1 MQLREHI
8 HARTASR
15 RMTDEALLDLLDAR
29 RGVICAVGAGGK
41 KSLLQRLALANPARV
56 AITATV
62 PTTYSQEN
70 LGFGVV
76 IEPDASLVRA
86 VAQLDQGCSVAY
98 ACPSDKPGRRAGASS
113 ATIERIHR
121 DGGFAATYVKA
132 DGARMRLLKSP
143 AEDEPALPDCAT
155 TVLPIV
161 SALALGESLC
171 VRVAHR
177 VEQVAQVTGLRES
190 ETILPVHLGRLIAS
204 PQGLMKR
211 TAGRRVV
218 PVINMVDAPARE
230 AGAREAA
237 EVALGLCESIDRVV
251 LTCLARDADPVVA
264 VVLRPGAARS

>member
-1 MQLREHI
+1 MNGD
-8 HARTASR
+8 S
-15 RMTDEALLDLLDAR
+15 LLDLFDAR

-62 PTTYSQEN
+62 PTSYSPEN
-70 LGFGVV
+70 LGFGVA
-76 IEPDASLVRA
+76 IEPDSGLAYA
-86 VAQLDQGCSVAY
+86 VAQLDPQCSVAY
-98 ACPSDKPGRRAGASS
+98 ACPSDKPGRRAGASP

-121 DGGFAATYVKA
+121 EGGFAATYVKA
-132 DGARMRLLKSP
+132 DGARMRLVKSP
-143 AEDEPALPDCAT
+143 DEDEPALPDFAT

-161 SALALGESLC
+161 SALALGEPLC
-171 VRVAHR
+171 ARVAHR
-177 VEQVAQVTGLRES
+177 VERVAQVTGLRENQ
-190 ETILPVHLGRLIAS
+190 TVLPVHLGRLIAS

-218 PVINMVDAPARE
+218 PVINMVDDAVRE

-251 LTCLARDADPVVA
+251 LTCLARGADPVVA
-264 VVLRPGAARS
+264 VVLRPRPARR